1 MNRTDSGIFI
11 LTGQGT
17 ETNTIQDLR
26 ERVCAARDARRGP
39 ATVHHLRG
47 LTWNL
52 VQSDGR
58 ERAGTGPAPVLR
70 SYAEL
75 ELLRLHD
82 RYVYTEVQITAR
94 DDDPKVLETR
104 QAAAT
109 KQPTTLLIMANAQML
124 NCILRTIQ
132 NLLLSPQ
139 CSARRKWPKIAERLS
154 CTCRCASAR
163 FSTFPR
169 IP

>member
-1 MNRTDSGIFI
+1 MHHQRGI
-11 LTGQGT
+11 
-17 ETNTIQDLR
+17 
-26 ERVCAARDARRGP
+26 A
-39 ATVHHLRG
+39 
-47 LTWNL
+47 WNL
-52 VQSDGR
+52 VQPDGR
-58 ERAGTGPAPVLR
+58 EPIPPPF
-70 SYAEL
+70 
-75 ELLRLHD
+75 
-82 RYVYTEVQITAR
+82 YVPTPSSSSCVFMIAAWDVQ

-104 QAAAT
+104 QAAAA
-109 KQPTTLLIMANAQML
+109 KQPTTLLIMANTQML

-139 CSARRKWPKIAERLS
+139 CSARRKWPKIAGRLS